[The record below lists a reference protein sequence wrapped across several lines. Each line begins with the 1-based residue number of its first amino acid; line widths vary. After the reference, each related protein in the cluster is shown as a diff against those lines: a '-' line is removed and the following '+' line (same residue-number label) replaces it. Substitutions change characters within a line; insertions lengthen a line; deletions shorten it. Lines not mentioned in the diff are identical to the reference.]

1 MAFLVT
7 LIAVTV
13 VSALLRKPI
22 KAAPWV
28 FYILAVLADIAL
40 ISTTN
45 IVLPRG
51 LRIVMAYLMQRGGLG
66 VAMFVLVMYIGV
78 FPRNGKISHWFR
90 PIRAE
95 LSIIAC
101 ILIAG
106 HMTLFLPSY
115 LPRLFGGA
123 IVKGHVG
130 GAIVVAICLLVLVVV
145 LGITSFRFVKK
156 HMKARSWKKLQQF
169 AYLFYVLIFV
179 HLILMLGPAAISGN
193 TRTAITAIVYFI
205 VFAAYVALRIWRA
218 KEDKREK
225 IDLAET
231 VLDQGFVE

>member
-1 MAFLVT
+1 MAFLIT

-13 VSALLRKPI
+13 AAALLRKPI

-28 FYILAVLADIAL
+28 FYILAVLADVAL
-40 ISTTN
+40 LATTN
-45 IVLPRG
+45 MVLPREV
-51 LRIVMAYLMQRGGLG
+51 RIAMAYLMQRGGLG

-78 FPRNGKISHWFR
+78 FPRKGKISHWFR

-106 HMTLFLPSY
+106 HMCLFLPSY

-130 GAIVVAICLLVLVVV
+130 GAIVIAICLLILVLL

-156 HMKARSWKKLQQF
+156 HMKARSWKKLQQL
-169 AYLFYVLIFV
+169 AYLFYALIFV
-179 HLILMLGPAAISGN
+179 HLILMLGPAAIAGN
-193 TRTAITAIVYFI
+193 MRTATTAAIYLI
-205 VFAAYVALRIWRA
+205 VFAAYTVLRIWRA

-225 IDLAET
+225 VDLAET